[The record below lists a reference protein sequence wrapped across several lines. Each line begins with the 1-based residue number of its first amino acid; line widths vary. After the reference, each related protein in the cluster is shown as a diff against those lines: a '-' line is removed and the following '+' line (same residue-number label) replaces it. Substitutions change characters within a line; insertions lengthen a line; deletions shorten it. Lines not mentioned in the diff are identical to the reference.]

1 LAAAKDEKFRA
12 AKRTAEIE
20 YAIRDVLIPAERLE
34 ASGVRL
40 IKLNIGDPNEFDFDV
55 PRNIK
60 EALKMAVDE
69 GYNNYAPSEGD
80 EELREATAERE
91 KRRGINVESS
101 DIIVTHGVSEAIQML
116 FGATIDAGDEVLIPG
131 PSYPPYVALAKFF
144 EAKPVPYRMVEEE
157 GWKPDIE
164 DLKSKVSR
172 KTKLIIVNSP
182 NNPTGT
188 IYPKETLKEI
198 VNLAGERKILLAS
211 NEIYAG
217 ITYEENFYSPAHLT
231 KDLPM
236 IILNGFSKFYLMTG
250 WRLGYAAF
258 INPSGELDEIK
269 EAFLK
274 QARMRVS
281 ANTPCQ
287 RAAVAAIKG
296 SQEHANEIRRKLKE
310 RRDYFYKRINEI
322 KGLSAQKPQGAF
334 YIFPK
339 IEDEKWRDDKRFVL
353 EVLTKAHVLLV
364 HGSGF
369 CPVYGRSHFRSVFL
383 PPLET
388 LEKALDALDAFMKG
402 KLG

>member
-1 LAAAKDEKFRA
+1 MTALKGGRFKA

-20 YAIRDVLIPAERLE
+20 YAIRDVIIPAERLE
-34 ASGVRL
+34 AGGVRL

-55 PRNIK
+55 PPSIK

-80 EELREATAERE
+80 EELRQATAERE
-91 KRRGINVESS
+91 KRRGINVEAS

-116 FGATIDAGDEVLIPG
+116 FGAILDSGDEVLIPG

-144 EAKPVPYRMVEEE
+144 DAKPVPYRMIEED

-164 DLKSKVSR
+164 DLKSKITE
-172 KTKLIIVNSP
+172 KTKLLIVNSP

-188 IYPKETLKEI
+188 VYPKKTLMEI
-198 VNLAGERKILLAS
+198 VNLAGEKGILIAS

-217 ITYEENFYSPAHLT
+217 IVYEEEFYSPAHLA

-236 IILNGFSKFYLMTG
+236 IVLNGFSKYYLMTG

-258 INPSGELDEIK
+258 INPNGELDEVK

-274 QARMRVS
+274 QARIRVS

-287 RAAVAAIKG
+287 RAAIAAIRG
-296 SQEHANEIRRKLKE
+296 SQEHADEIRRKLKE

-339 IEDEKWRDDKRFVL
+339 IEDERWRDDKRFVI
-353 EVLTKAHVLLV
+353 EVLNKAHVLLV

-369 CPVYGRSHFRSVFL
+369 CPIYGKGHFRSVFL
-383 PPLET
+383 PPIKILE
-388 LEKALDALDAFMKG
+388 EALDALEAFMEG

>member
-1 LAAAKDEKFRA
+1 MTASRRFRA
-12 AKRTAEIE
+12 ARRTSEIE
-20 YAIRDVLIPAERLE
+20 YAIRDVLAPAESLE

-55 PRNIK
+55 PQSVK

-91 KRRGINVESS
+91 RHRGVNVEAS

-116 FGATIDAGDEVLIPG
+116 FGAVLEVGDEVLIPG

-144 EAKPVPYRMVEEE
+144 NAKPVPYRMVEEE
-157 GWKPDIE
+157 GWRPDIE
-164 DLKSKVSR
+164 DLKSKVTER
-172 KTKLIIVNSP
+172 TKMIVVTSP

-188 IYPKETLKEI
+188 IYPRKTLKEI
-198 VNLAGERKILLAS
+198 VDLAGERGILLAS

-217 ITYEENFYSPAHLT
+217 ITYEEGFCSPANLA
-231 KDLPM
+231 KDIPM

-258 INPSGELDEIK
+258 VNPSGELDEIK

-274 QARMRVS
+274 QARIRVS

-287 RAAVAAIKG
+287 RAALAAIRG
-296 SQEHANEIRRKLKE
+296 PQEHINEVRRKLKE

-339 IEDEKWRDDKRFVL
+339 IEDERWRDDRRFML
-353 EVLTKAHVLLV
+353 EVLMKAHVVLV

-369 CPVYGRSHFRSVFL
+369 CPIYGRGHFRAVFL
-383 PPLET
+383 PPLEV
-388 LEKALDALDAFMKG
+388 LEEALDALEAFMKG